1 MATSSVNHQIESVL
15 LSYNTIMSV
24 AEVHGTLSG
33 MLCADI
39 GAEIDRWLA
48 EVFDDEAGD
57 INGEDRMIL
66 VAFFDET
73 RNWMDGTYFDFEIAL
88 PDDDTPLNQ
97 RTAALS
103 DWCRGFLFGFGLSFG
118 SQQDHWPSDCKE
130 ILRDIAEISRID
142 TEEESEENEE
152 AFMELNEYLRVGIQL
167 IHSELQ
173 STSEKPPV
181 LH

>member
-1 MATSSVNHQIESVL
+1 MATSSVNHLIESVL
-15 LSYNTIMSV
+15 LSHNTIMSV
-24 AEVHGTLSG
+24 AEAHGTLSG

-39 GAEIDRWLA
+39 GAEMDQWLS

-57 INGEDRMIL
+57 LNGEDRMTL

-73 RNWMDGTYFDFEIAL
+73 RNWMDGTYFEFEIAL
-88 PDDDTPLNQ
+88 PDDDTSLNQ
-97 RTAALS
+97 RTTALS
-103 DWCRGFLFGFGLSFG
+103 DWCRGFLFGFGLSFETEQG
-118 SQQDHWPSDCKE
+118 HWSSDCKD

-142 TEEESEENEE
+142 NEEESEENEE
-152 AFMELNEYLRVGIQL
+152 AFMELTESLRVGIQL

-173 STSEKPPV
+173 SVSEKPPV